1 MYHPHQDMH
10 PFFSYFSR
18 NSLLDMLEV
27 YSKLTM
33 SPQCPFPRIQIL
45 MFRRPLGNTEGLG
58 SPLKTTLQA
67 PRRLKVSVIKQTC
80 HRSGEVI
87 CRLPSASSNLYSICI
102 YTVTS
107 HTMSFVCL
115 FACFC
120 FCFKKAWA
128 TWYSGPIWQSL
139 LTVRILVL
147 FPLSWL
153 VENEGCGVVLDISWN
168 SWAMPNPA
176 GRKVNTLEGSFNLL
190 DQGTV
195 LCMSKWRHCLVIT
208 VRVTWVDQGEVG
220 LSTGLWVWWGRQCKT
235 FKN

>member
-58 SPLKTTLQA
+58 SPSKTTLQA

-120 FCFKKAWA
+120 FCFKKA
-128 TWYSGPIWQSL
+128 
-139 LTVRILVL
+139 
-147 FPLSWL
+147 
-153 VENEGCGVVLDISWN
+153 
-168 SWAMPNPA
+168 
-176 GRKVNTLEGSFNLL
+176 
-190 DQGTV
+190 
-195 LCMSKWRHCLVIT
+195 
-208 VRVTWVDQGEVG
+208 
-220 LSTGLWVWWGRQCKT
+220 
-235 FKN
+235 